1 MGRLDGLLAKVEQ
14 KKEEQVEAEVERVDF
29 RPDDIPEDVWQLIQ
43 ENGRLATE
51 RLNEILASPK
61 FLRLRAGDQAKLIG
75 LAQERAYGKP
85 KVNTTRGNARGAR
98 FTDVTAG
105 ELAELAHRTTLPEY
119 KRSRLAD
126 IEDAEEL

>member
-14 KKEEQVEAEVERVDF
+14 KKEENVEAEVELLDF
-29 RPDDIPEDVWQLIQ
+29 RPDDIPDDVWQLIQ

-61 FLRLRAGDQAKLIG
+61 FMRLRAGDQAKLIG

-85 KVNTTRGNARGAR
+85 KVNSSRGQGRGAK
-98 FTDVTAG
+98 FTDVTAR
-105 ELAELAHRTTLPEY
+105 ELSDLAHRTTLPEY
-119 KRSRLAD
+119 SRSKLTD